1 MGLNARDFC
10 WNHWEWEI
18 SFPWG
23 LLNWQDRMSLALLV
37 AILTPFRDSLAMN
50 EARAKD
56 SKAES
61 QSRHQA
67 PVSRKP
73 EAGVTTDV
81 SAT

>member
-1 MGLNARDFC
+1 
-10 WNHWEWEI
+10 
-18 SFPWG
+18 
-23 LLNWQDRMSLALLV
+23 MSLALLA